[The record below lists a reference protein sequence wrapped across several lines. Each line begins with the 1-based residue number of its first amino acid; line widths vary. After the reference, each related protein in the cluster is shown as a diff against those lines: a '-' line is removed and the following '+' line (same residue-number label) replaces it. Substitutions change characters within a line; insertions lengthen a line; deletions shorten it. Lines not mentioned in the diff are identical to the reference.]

1 MILNHLNTM
10 DKHESIS
17 LPAIKCRQ
25 KTGEERLSFFGSDA
39 GCCLL
44 DFWKW
49 CGSNVL
55 SNAVRGK
62 FAEFIVGIAVGADLK
77 SVRDEWGRYDVLG
90 ASGVRIEVKS
100 AGYIQT
106 WGQRKYSSVSFSI
119 KPAVGWNA
127 EMGMYE
133 GKPMRHAD
141 VYVFCLLKN
150 KDQDTL
156 DPMKLEQWGFYV
168 VPTCVLDGCCG
179 SRASISLGAL
189 RKLTDEV
196 GYGALN
202 DAVEEAY
209 SRQYNQ

>member
-17 LPAIKCRQ
+17 LPAIKCIQ
-25 KTGEERLSFFGSDA
+25 KTGEERLSFLGSDA

-62 FAEFIVGIAVGADLK
+62 FAEFIVGMAVGTDLQ
-77 SVRDEWGRYDVLG
+77 SVRDEWGRYDVLA

-106 WGQRKYSSVSFSI
+106 WEQRKYSSVSFSI
-119 KPAVGWNA
+119 KPAMGWNA
-127 EMGMYE
+127 ERGMYE

-141 VYVFCLLKN
+141 VYVFCLLKT

-156 DPMKLEQWGFYV
+156 DPM
-168 VPTCVLDGCCG
+168 
-179 SRASISLGAL
+179 
-189 RKLTDEV
+189 KLTDEV